1 MEKYIL
7 SLDQGTTSSRA
18 ILFDYSGEIAAIAQ
32 KEFQQYYPQPGWV
45 EHDLMEIWSSQAS
58 VITEAVSKGHFD
70 ASQIAAIGITNQ
82 RETTAVWNR
91 ETGKPIYNAI
101 VWQDRRTAA
110 YCDELKEKG
119 LSDHIQDKTGLIIDS
134 YFSATKIRWIL
145 ENVDGAREL
154 ADAGKLAFGT
164 IDSWLIWNLT
174 GGKVHITDVSNASR
188 TLIYNIREM
197 KWDEELL
204 DLFDIPAS
212 MLPSVKSS
220 SEVYAHTSG
229 KLLGTQVPIAGIAGD
244 QQAALFGQLCT
255 EKGMVKNTYGTGC
268 FMLMNIGT
276 TPILS
281 KNNLVTTIAWKIG
294 DEVVYALEGSIF
306 IAGAVVQWLRDGL
319 KIIKDSAD
327 VEVLASKVSDNG
339 GVYIVPAF
347 TGLGAPHWNQHAR
360 GTIFGITRG
369 SNDSH
374 VARAA
379 LESIAFQTMD
389 VLAAMR
395 MDAGLE
401 IKELRVDGGA
411 TANNLLLQFQADVL
425 NAKVIRP
432 KTTETTAIG
441 AAYLAGLAIG
451 YWEDIAE
458 IKKQW
463 KVDKTFTPEGD
474 NVAEL
479 IGNWHRA
486 VNAVLAWTETDA
498 EQVKTRN

>member
-1 MEKYIL
+1 MKKYIL
-7 SLDQGTTSSRA
+7 TLDQGTTSSRA
-18 ILFDYSGEIAAIAQ
+18 ILFDHSGEIASIAQ
-32 KEFQQYYPQPGWV
+32 KEFQQHYPQPGWV
-45 EHDLMEIWSSQAS
+45 EHDAMEIWSSQAS

-70 ASQIAAIGITNQ
+70 PSQIAAIGITNQ
-82 RETTAVWNR
+82 RETTVVWNR

-110 YCDELKEKG
+110 YCDELKKMG
-119 LSDHIQDKTGLIIDS
+119 LSDRIQEKTGLIIDS

-145 ENVDGAREL
+145 ENVSGAREL
-154 ADAGKLAFGT
+154 AEEGKLAFGT
-164 IDSWLIWNLT
+164 VDSWLVWNLT
-174 GGKVHITDVSNASR
+174 GGKVHVTDVSNASR
-188 TLIYNIREM
+188 TLIYNIKEM
-197 KWDEELL
+197 KWDQELL
-204 DLFDIPAS
+204 DLFDIPIS
-212 MLPSVKSS
+212 MLPTVKSS

-268 FMLMNIGT
+268 FMLMNIGNS
-276 TPILS
+276 PILS

-306 IAGAVVQWLRDGL
+306 IAGAVVQWLRDEL
-319 KIIKDSAD
+319 KIIEHSSE
-327 VEVLASKVSDNG
+327 VEALALRVPDNG

-347 TGLGAPHWNQHAR
+347 TGLGAPHWNQYAR

-369 SNDSH
+369 TNNSH
-374 VARAA
+374 FARAA

-389 VLAAMR
+389 VLTAMR
-395 MDAGLE
+395 TDAALE

-411 TANNLLLQFQADVL
+411 TANNLLLQFQANVL
-425 NAKVIRP
+425 SAKVIRP
-432 KTTETTAIG
+432 NTTETTAIG
-441 AAYLAGLAIG
+441 AAYLAGLAIDF
-451 YWEDIAE
+451 WKDVEE

-463 KVDKTFTPEGD
+463 KVDKTFTPEED
-474 NVAEL
+474 RVEEL

-486 VNAVLAWTETDA
+486 VNAVLAWTETDP
-498 EQVKTRN
+498 ERVKITN